1 VPKLPRYVVILA
13 LLFCFPSMV
22 LAKPMFAAD
31 LEGVRIVLTDDKC
44 DLTVVANLPYKA
56 TWTEKGRTFTGCW
69 GVMGQNVVA
78 FFSEDKT
85 VAAIP
90 VQVFQKLQEV

>member
-1 VPKLPRYVVILA
+1 MIRLPKYLA
-13 LLFCFPSMV
+13 ALVLLFCFPTM
-22 LAKPMFAAD
+22 LGAKPMFAAD
-31 LEGVRIVLTDDKC
+31 LEGVRIVLSDDKC

-56 TWTEKGRTFTGCW
+56 TWEEKGKTYTGCW

-90 VQVFQKLQEV
+90 LQVFRKLQEV